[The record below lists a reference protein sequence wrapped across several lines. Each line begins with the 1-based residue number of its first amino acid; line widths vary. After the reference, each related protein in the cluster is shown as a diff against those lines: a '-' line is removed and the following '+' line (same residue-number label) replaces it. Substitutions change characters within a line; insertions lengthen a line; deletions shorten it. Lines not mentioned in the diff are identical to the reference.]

1 MREDPVEAAF
11 SLGQLHSKAGQAV
24 IGAIEGKGSGGT
36 QSLSGQQAALDE
48 HVHSQYN
55 SSSGHLHASITAAGH
70 TGTNGAH
77 DSLQGAAQTAGVAQ
91 PQKQLS
97 NPLAYEILEN
107 LQQLRWRRIDVC
119 FRDTPLFW
127 FSHNHLQNTRHWMN
141 WVGEAVCKH
150 LAAQLNAMESQLA
163 VANAPAPF
171 Q

>member
-24 IGAIEGKGSGGT
+24 AVSNGGRGDGGAQSQPGQEAAPDGQIHYQCSSTPGSR
-36 QSLSGQQAALDE
+36 
-48 HVHSQYN
+48 
-55 SSSGHLHASITAAGH
+55 HARCTAANQ
-70 TGTNGAH
+70 TGTNGAQ
-77 DSLQGAAQTAGVAQ
+77 DSLQGRACMA
-91 PQKQLS
+91 QKQLS
-97 NPLAYEILEN
+97 DPLAYEILEN

-127 FSHNHLQNTRHWMN
+127 FSHNHLQNTRRWMN
-141 WVGEAVCKH
+141 WVGEAVCNH

-163 VANAPAPF
+163 VANAPATI